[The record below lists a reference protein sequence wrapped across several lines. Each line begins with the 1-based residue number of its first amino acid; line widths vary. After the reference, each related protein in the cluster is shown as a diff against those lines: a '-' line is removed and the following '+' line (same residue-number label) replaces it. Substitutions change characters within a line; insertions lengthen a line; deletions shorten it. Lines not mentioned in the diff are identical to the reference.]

1 MRMIFNKWWLLA
13 SGIFAAS
20 ALVVLGV
27 VVLGPSLGS
36 RPVAE
41 VDQQAESEPAGSTE
55 PAPTGCSDDTSSDSY
70 CQPEEHQE
78 AASEPV
84 KASETAGATESAA
97 TGCSDGASTDFACLQ
112 RRYQNLVRD
121 SGVELAFAELRNEI
135 GRNQLASSK
144 CHELTHVIGH
154 TAAEIYGDVASTY
167 SRGDSFCGSGY
178 YHGAMEAVVIKV
190 GADKVLE
197 DADSLC
203 DDLGGPGRRSFHHY
217 NCAHGLGH
225 GFMRIHENE
234 MPESLD
240 SCDSLSDDWERE
252 RCYGGVFMENVVDS
266 DNPEHPSKY
275 LEAGQPLY
283 PCDALES
290 KYRNECYQRQTAYAL
305 KIRSNDF
312 AEVFNLCAEIEDE
325 DRPACYQ
332 GLGWDASV
340 QSLKQGG
347 DVNQSTRALCMLGAG
362 YEAQSNCVIGA
373 VEYFVRHYYSD
384 TQARSFCESF
394 GTDLRALC
402 LREAEEYYGS
412 FRSRLE

>member
-1 MRMIFNKWWLLA
+1 M
-13 SGIFAAS
+13 
-20 ALVVLGV
+20 
-27 VVLGPSLGS
+27 
-36 RPVAE
+36 
-41 VDQQAESEPAGSTE
+41 
-55 PAPTGCSDDTSSDSY
+55 
-70 CQPEEHQE
+70 
-78 AASEPV
+78 
-84 KASETAGATESAA
+84 
-97 TGCSDGASTDFACLQ
+97 
-112 RRYQNLVRD
+112 
-121 SGVELAFAELRNEI
+121 
-135 GRNQLASSK
+135 
-144 CHELTHVIGH
+144 
-154 TAAEIYGDVASTY
+154 
-167 SRGDSFCGSGY
+167 
-178 YHGAMEAVVIKV
+178 IKV

-203 DDLGGPGRRSFHHY
+203 DDLGGPGSRSFHHY

-252 RCYGGVFMENVVDS
+252 RCYGGVFMENVVDI

-275 LEAGQPLY
+275 LDANQPLY

-290 KYRNECYQRQTAYAL
+290 KYRNECYQRQTSYAL
-305 KIRSNDF
+305 KIRGNDF
-312 AEVFNLCAEIEDE
+312 AEVFNLCAEVEAE

-347 DVNQSTRALCMLGAG
+347 DVNQATRALCMLSAG
-362 YEAQSNCVIGA
+362 YEAQSNCVVGA

-394 GTDLRALC
+394 STDIRSLC
-402 LREAEEYYGS
+402 LRETEEYYGS
-412 FRSRLE
+412 FRSPLE